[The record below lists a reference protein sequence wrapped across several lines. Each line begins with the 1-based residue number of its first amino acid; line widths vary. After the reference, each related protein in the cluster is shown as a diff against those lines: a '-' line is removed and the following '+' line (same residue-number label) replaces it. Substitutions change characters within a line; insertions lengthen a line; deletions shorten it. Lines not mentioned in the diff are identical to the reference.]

1 MTQSSEWIAIEQ
13 KYYAQTVRRQPVVI
27 VRGEGSQV
35 WDADGKQYLDFV
47 AGWAV
52 NQLGHSHPVIT
63 QAIAEQAGALIQTS
77 NQHQTCLLYTSPS
90 PRD

>member
-1 MTQSSEWIAIEQ
+1 MTQSSEWISIEQ

-27 VRGEGSQV
+27 VRGEGAQV

-52 NQLGHSHPVIT
+52 NQLGHSHPAVSYTHLTLPTI
-63 QAIAEQAGALIQTS
+63 
-77 NQHQTCLLYTSPS
+77 LLV
-90 PRD
+90 